1 MMKKILLLSDTHS
14 FLDSRI
20 LDYAKDADEIWH
32 AGDIG
37 TFEVTDALQQIKPLR
52 AVFGNIDNAA
62 IRQQFPEDLFFE
74 LEGVSVF
81 MTHIGGRPKRYVKGI
96 SDKLTKLKPQVFIC
110 GHSHIL
116 KVAFDSDRELL
127 YINPGAAGRHGFHKK
142 QTLIRFELTNG
153 NIQDLVVIELADK
166 ASSDT

>member
-52 AVFGNIDNAA
+52 AVFGNIDDAA
-62 IRQQFPEDLFFE
+62 IRQQFPENLFFE

-153 NIQDLVVIELADK
+153 NIKDLVVIELADK

>member
-52 AVFGNIDNAA
+52 AVFGNIDDAA
-62 IRQQFPEDLFFE
+62 IRQQFPENLFFE

>member
-81 MTHIGGRPKRYVKGI
+81 MTHIGGRPKRYAKGI